1 MGSSVSKHKYYLG
14 FSILLVLARCRL
26 PIYIHNLLEWAKQ
39 ARHKLENSLGGS
51 WIHYRL
57 HIQHMDIIWHARAAS
72 EWLSIGWAA
81 QEVDTTKYVS
91 VYRCIGVDACSLRNT
106 GADTS
111 TTTTTTTAALAAQ
124 QHSDQSQFYVGCQ
137 HQHERGRCWT
147 IVILTF
153 VSGVRIERR

>member
-1 MGSSVSKHKYYLG
+1 MTEYW
-14 FSILLVLARCRL
+14 R
-26 PIYIHNLLEWAKQ
+26 
-39 ARHKLENSLGGS
+39 
-51 WIHYRL
+51 
-57 HIQHMDIIWHARAAS
+57 
-72 EWLSIGWAA
+72 AA

-111 TTTTTTTAALAAQ
+111 TTTTTAAALAPQ
-124 QHSDQSQFYVGCQ
+124 HHSDQSQFYVGCQ

-147 IVILTF
+147 ILILTC